1 MYYVI
6 KNSKG
11 VFIMLNENGKAVTCK
26 ESKKGVFDKV
36 KACNILQSLPK
47 TLKKLNFKIECIPDI
62 APKVIENNTY
72 KISDDIQRWVERFGT
87 CDDIIKEAK
96 QRQVELEYSLDNID
110 KDICNTLHIIEIE
123 SSKDLYHGWLL
134 YKDIRALRIKRRQI
148 KDELLIISSVLK
160 ENNKQ
165 IAFERKLIQS
175 SIDGLS
181 KRKYTFRVV
190 EEEEDD
196 SV

>member
-1 MYYVI
+1 M
-6 KNSKG
+6 
-11 VFIMLNENGKAVTCK
+11 
-26 ESKKGVFDKV
+26 
-36 KACNILQSLPK
+36 
-47 TLKKLNFKIECIPDI
+47 
-62 APKVIENNTY
+62 NNTY
-72 KISDDIQRWVERFGT
+72 KIPDDVQRWVERFGA

-123 SSKDLYHGWLL
+123 NPKDLYHGWLL
-134 YKDIRALRIKRRQI
+134 YKDIRTLRIKRRQI

-160 ENNKQ
+160 ENNKET
-165 IAFERKLIQS
+165 AFERKFIQS

-190 EEEEDD
+190 EEEENDP
-196 SV
+196 V